1 MNSDNN
7 FPKED
12 SIEIITIYRSLYILK
27 KKFEKYK
34 NEINKLYTKYFIK
47 DKSNDNNIHFKI
59 IQVSSLKN
67 LLEEI
72 CNLSNMTILKTL
84 SSNELFILDL
94 IDQKKQNEKLKESI
108 DGIYNF
114 ITDKLKKYN
123 DIFYNKKIKPSLEL
137 NIIEEN
143 NENLTNYFSMGEYN
157 KKGKLIY
164 DYTQLLEL
172 NKKNSS
178 FKFKEISLEEEFKLN
193 EKKNNILYIE
203 TLPIIIADFIQE
215 NFKYNIINT
224 DIEDDDLNNE
234 VKNLFD
240 GKILK
245 KVENENKEMKKEINN
260 PNISNEMKLKNLYN
274 QELAVENNIK
284 LYNDILNDK
293 KKTGHDVKYIED
305 FINKLNK
312 EKIKLNKS
320 IKKEEKKPKNK
331 KIYFL
336 SSNNLNNNNN
346 SKNNNVND
354 NNNFN
359 KNNFKTVSFNTSNLD
374 IYNIKKNN
382 FLLNFEN
389 ENNINSLKEI
399 FDFYANQHNPMASSP
414 TFDEIAFRKINL
426 DLAEFSKF
434 CVEFEIPISKSK
446 IVELFKKNTTNRKD
460 MSFIEFKNS
469 LEKISEAMNNNRK
482 ENLIKKI
489 KIYNE
494 LLNKMKNNNESIKE
508 FKRKSIF
515 NHFNDLNNPN
525 KNNIRNSHR
534 LNTQKA
540 SVIYDNK
547 KKLYEKELKENEE
560 ELMKLNNLN
569 YKEMFDEF
577 INFIGLNNPKIYRKK
592 MKGFIIP
599 FHDMTER
606 VLQFNI
612 GGYNIKEKN
621 ILRDEVIEKMTNDLK
636 KYNNNSLIHNNKY
649 HEYYLKKLKNEKEKE
664 NLKNFLYEKKM
675 KEFLERKKKGIQIF
689 KEEEKLKKEMLNKKK
704 ILTKEEML
712 LKKELEEKEK
722 KLEKERKKKEE
733 EEKIKN
739 EEEMK
744 KNIFSYDKIEKCGID
759 DINLNDL
766 DKQIFL
772 DDDSENSDEEFLKN
786 FDNKIEKKLKD
797 SNIENEDNNINNI
810 NIESNFNFDTN
821 INNNYNKDINNNNN
835 NNNNNEAV
843 NENILITQQKNKNYL
858 TIDNI
863 ISKDKKY
870 SLKNL
875 SINFLYNNKNNI
887 LNDNNIND
895 NNDNNNN
902 FNINDYTNNTN
913 KKNHSTF
920 STRIK
925 RNSRNNRYLSNFNTE
940 FEEDYNNNINY
951 NLKSQT
957 DKIRKTKTLIKT
969 GENIIKNNKR
979 QNSAYNG
986 QNFDNKY
993 NNIQI
998 TIDEINKEKNEIK
1011 NRHLLYEGKVK
1022 KNQENIYKNL
1032 LSDSAR
1038 LIKKLQMNRNLNSHN
1053 NNYDN

>member
-359 KNNFKTVSFNTSNLD
+359 KNNFKTVSFNTTNVD

-446 IVELFKKNTTNRKD
+446 IVELFKKNTANRKD

-577 INFIGLNNPKIYRKK
+577 INFIGLNNPKIDRKK

-704 ILTKEEML
+704 ILTKEEM
-712 LKKELEEKEK
+712 
-722 KLEKERKKKEE
+722 
-733 EEKIKN
+733 
-739 EEEMK
+739 K

-835 NNNNNEAV
+835 NNNEAV

-902 FNINDYTNNTN
+902 FNINDYTNDTN

-925 RNSRNNRYLSNFNTE
+925 RNSRNNRYLSNFNTD

-986 QNFDNKY
+986 QNYDNKY

-998 TIDEINKEKNEIK
+998 TIDDINKEKSEIK
-1011 NRHLLYEGKVK
+1011 NRHLLFEGKVK
-1022 KNQENIYKNL
+1022 KNQENIYKNF

-1038 LIKKLQMNRNLNSHN
+1038 LIKKIQMNRNLNSHN